1 MIIVLALR
9 VQVYNL
15 AGSMRCQEKDYARQL
30 HPQHLRFVVLMQGH
44 KEMPA
49 KVGLLLSTGL
59 ALSISLGAI
68 LPPAVQ
74 AEDSVQKRRED
85 MERRKELLAKT

>member
-1 MIIVLALR
+1 MSRICKAFTCADFESMQMRRFR
-9 VQVYNL
+9 VSL
-15 AGSMRCQEKDYARQL
+15 SGFFSGE
-30 HPQHLRFVVLMQGH
+30 MQGL
-44 KEMPA
+44 KEVPA
-49 KVGLLLSTGL
+49 KVNFLLSTGL
-59 ALSISLGAI
+59 ALSIGLGAI